1 MYLKT
6 TGRQVRIYIY
16 IGSFWHH
23 TKEPIHDVFDN
34 SAVVIKKKII
44 FRAGLIKRMDPEPDP
59 SMNLD
64 FRLEPGPYRYTM
76 NFGTVEEANF
86 GHISQKN
93 AN

>member
-1 MYLKT
+1 
-6 TGRQVRIYIY
+6 
-16 IGSFWHH
+16 
-23 TKEPIHDVFDN
+23 
-34 SAVVIKKKII
+34 
-44 FRAGLIKRMDPEPDP
+44 MDPEPDP